1 MTRAKRG
8 FGRAPLR
15 SARIALVGTIV
26 VASAILGGCNGSDDA
41 ATAASATGA
50 AGASPAATAG
60 TNSPAVTNAG
70 PTLQGTAITT
80 ATVGTVYSFQ
90 PQATNPASAT
100 LTFSV
105 TNKPAWATFSA
116 ATGQLSGTP
125 SGSDVG
131 SFAGIQI
138 SASDGTRSASL
149 PAFAIAVS
157 APAAGASSINL
168 TWQAP
173 TENSDGSPLTDL
185 KGYKI
190 HYGTQSQNYT
200 GAISVDN
207 PTLTTYLVSS
217 LPAGKYYFAVTAFN
231 SHDIES
237 SLSDEISATFN

>member
-8 FGRAPLR
+8 FG
-15 SARIALVGTIV
+15 SARIALVGAIV
-26 VASAILGGCNGSDDA
+26 AASVVLSGCNGGNDA

-50 AGASPAATAG
+50 ASGTPTATAG
-60 TNSPAVTNAG
+60 NSAAPTTAG
-70 PTLQGTAITT
+70 PTLEGTAITT
-80 ATVGTVYSFQ
+80 ATVGTAYSFQ
-90 PQATNPASAT
+90 PKASGADST
-100 LTFSV
+100 VLSFSV
-105 TNKPAWATFSA
+105 TNKPAWAVFNT

-131 SFAGIQI
+131 KFAGIQI
-138 SASDGTRSASL
+138 SASDGTHSASL
-149 PAFAIAVS
+149 PPFTIAVS
-157 APAAGASSINL
+157 APAAGASSVSL

-190 HYGTQSQNYT
+190 HYGAKSQNYT

-231 SHDIES
+231 SKGLES
-237 SLSDEISATFN
+237 SPSDEIAATFN

>member
-15 SARIALVGTIV
+15 SARIVLVGTIV
-26 VASAILGGCNGSDDA
+26 VASVVLGGCNGSDDA

-60 TNSPAVTNAG
+60 TNSAAVTNAG

-90 PQATNPASAT
+90 PQATTPGSAS

-105 TNKPAWATFSA
+105 TNKPAWATFNA

-231 SHDIES
+231 AQGTES
-237 SLSDEISATFN
+237 SPSDEISATFN

>member
-8 FGRAPLR
+8 FG

-26 VASAILGGCNGSDDA
+26 VASVVLTGCNGSGDA

-50 AGASPAATAG
+50 AGASSGAGTSGLAG
-60 TNSPAVTNAG
+60 TNSAAVTNAG

-80 ATVGTVYSFQ
+80 ATVGTAYSFQ
-90 PQATNPASAT
+90 PKVTDAANAA
-100 LTFSV
+100 LTFSI
-105 TNKPAWATFSA
+105 TNKPAWATFNT

-125 SGSDVG
+125 SGADVG
-131 SFAGIQI
+131 KFDGIQI
-138 SASDGTRSASL
+138 SASDGALSASL
-149 PAFAIAVS
+149 PPFTIDVS
-157 APAAGASSINL
+157 APAAGASSVSL

-190 HYGTQSQNYT
+190 HYGTASQNYT

-217 LPAGKYYFAVTAFN
+217 LPAGKYYFAVTAYN
-231 SHDIES
+231 AAGTES
-237 SLSDEISATFN
+237 SFSDEISATFN

>member
-1 MTRAKRG
+1 MTGAKRG

-15 SARIALVGTIV
+15 SARIALIGTIV
-26 VASAILGGCNGSDDA
+26 VASVVLIGCNGSNDA

-50 AGASPAATAG
+50 SGATGTSGAAG
-60 TNSPAVTNAG
+60 TAANAG
-70 PTLQGTAITT
+70 PTLQGTPITT
-80 ATVGTVYSFQ
+80 ASVGTAYSFQ
-90 PQATNPASAT
+90 PQANQSGTTA
-100 LTFSV
+100 LTFSI
-105 TNKPAWATFSA
+105 TNKPAWASFNS

-131 SFAGIQI
+131 NFAGIQI
-138 SASDGTRSASL
+138 STSDGMRSVSL
-149 PAFAIAVS
+149 PAFTIAVS
-157 APAAGASSINL
+157 APAAGASSVSLN
-168 TWQAP
+168 WQAP
-173 TENSDGSPLTDL
+173 TENSDGTPLTDL

-231 SHDIES
+231 SQGIES
-237 SLSDEISATFN
+237 SPSDEISATFN

>member
-1 MTRAKRG
+1 M
-8 FGRAPLR
+8 
-15 SARIALVGTIV
+15 
-26 VASAILGGCNGSDDA
+26 VASAVLAGCNGSSDA

-50 AGASPAATAG
+50 AGTSAASTSGATG
-60 TNSPAVTNAG
+60 TSSAAVTSSA

-80 ATVGTVYSFQ
+80 ATVGAVYSFQ
-90 PQATNPASAT
+90 PQASAPGNAP
-100 LTFSV
+100 LTFSIV
-105 TNKPAWATFSA
+105 NKPAWATFNT

-131 SFAGIQI
+131 NFAGIQI
-138 SASDGTRSASL
+138 SANDGNQSASL
-149 PAFAIAVS
+149 PAFAINVS
-157 APAAGASSINL
+157 APAAGASSVNL
-168 TWQAP
+168 SWQAP

-217 LPAGKYYFAVTAFN
+217 LPAGKYFFAVTAYN
-231 SHDIES
+231 SQGLES
-237 SLSDEISATFN
+237 SPSDEISATFN

>member
-8 FGRAPLR
+8 FG

-26 VASAILGGCNGSDDA
+26 VASVVLSGCNGSGDA

-50 AGASPAATAG
+50 AGTSGLAG
-60 TNSPAVTNAG
+60 TGSTAVTNAAAQNAG

-80 ATVGTVYSFQ
+80 ATVGTAYSFQ
-90 PQATNPASAT
+90 PKASAADNT
-100 LTFSV
+100 VLSFSV
-105 TNKPAWATFSA
+105 TNKPAWAVFNT

-125 SGSDVG
+125 SASDVG
-131 SFAGIQI
+131 KFAGIQI
-138 SASDGTRSASL
+138 SASDGTHSASL
-149 PAFAIAVS
+149 PPFSIAVS
-157 APAAGASSINL
+157 APGAGASSVSL

-190 HYGTQSQNYT
+190 HYGVKSQNYT

-217 LPAGKYYFAVTAFN
+217 LPAGKYYFAVTAYN
-231 SHDIES
+231 AAGLES
-237 SLSDEISATFN
+237 SPSDEIAATFN